1 MKTKLLLT
9 ATLALLVPSCST
21 SGSGANNPA
30 AIAARERINAALSR
44 LAADT
49 IALGE
54 LAAASQLDRL
64 RVKVIPQK

>member
-9 ATLALLVPSCST
+9 AALALLVPACST
-21 SGSGANNPA
+21 TGPGADNPA

-44 LAADT
+44 LATDT
-49 IALGE
+49 IALSE
-54 LAAASQLDRL
+54 LAAAGQLDKL

>member
-9 ATLALLVPSCST
+9 ALLALLVPACGT
-21 SGSGANNPA
+21 TGTEADHPA

-44 LAADT
+44 LASQT
-49 IALGE
+49 ITLGE
-54 LAAASQLDRL
+54 LAAATQLDKL